1 MEKGVTTITDDGEVE
16 HLWRIAVIRY
26 NSLIRNDLLDRCDLD
41 VRLTT
46 ACRSRVRERDHAHL

>member
-1 MEKGVTTITDDGEVE
+1 MTTITDDGEVE